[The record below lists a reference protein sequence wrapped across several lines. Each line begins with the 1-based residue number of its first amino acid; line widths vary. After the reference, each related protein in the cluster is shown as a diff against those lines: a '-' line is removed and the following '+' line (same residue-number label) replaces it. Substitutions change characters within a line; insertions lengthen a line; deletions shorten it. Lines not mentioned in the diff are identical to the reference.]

1 MARKYRNFVN
11 DQNQRFIYPTSDW
24 GLSVML
30 NLNQHFF
37 DPGLIQHLS
46 NGDAGSSPA

>member
-24 GLSVML
+24 GLKHLLGIGKILGILNGLLPELQML
-30 NLNQHFF
+30 RLGN
-37 DPGLIQHLS
+37 
-46 NGDAGSSPA
+46 